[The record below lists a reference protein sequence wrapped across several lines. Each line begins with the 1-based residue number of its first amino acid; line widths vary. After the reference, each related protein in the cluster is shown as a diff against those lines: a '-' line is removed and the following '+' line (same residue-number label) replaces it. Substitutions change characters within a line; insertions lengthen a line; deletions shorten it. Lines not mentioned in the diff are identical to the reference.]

1 MEDLKGTVLEV
12 DRFKRDGGGAGSSS
26 GFLSLKCGSVVVGS
40 SGTSSLPPTKS
51 GERDECKHDGV
62 SEA

>member
-1 MEDLKGTVLEV
+1 VEDLKGTVLEV

-40 SGTSSLPPTKS
+40 SGTSSLPPANK
-51 GERDECKHDGV
+51 E
-62 SEA
+62 